1 MSDLTVKHSRIF
13 GELTVPSSKSV
24 AHRLII
30 ASVISGA
37 LIKINGSLKSKD
49 ILATL
54 ECAKG
59 LGAKVDWTCGGVS
72 LDARKLVPLTKDFYV
87 NESGSTM
94 RFLLPILPVF
104 LDEFSLSGGGRIG
117 ERPIGAL
124 RECMERV
131 GVGVSGDYLPVQVS
145 GRYTANNFTVSA
157 QASSQYIT
165 GMLFTL
171 FALGGGTLK
180 VEGEITSKGYID
192 ITVAVLERF
201 GAKVSFENN
210 LYTLTVVD
218 SVRPIE
224 VDVDADWSSA
234 CFMIVLGVLGG
245 KVRLKGLRYP
255 DRQPDSI
262 ILSVIKDMGGRVYFE
277 DGVLVAER
285 SELNAVNFDA
295 DGSPDIV
302 PILAVACANAKGVST
317 ITGTR
322 RLRIKESDRVQ
333 SVCDMLSAF
342 GVKVESGENYIKIW
356 GCDSL
361 QGGIVDSQNDHR
373 IAMSG
378 AVLGSVANGSTT
390 IKGIECVGKSYP
402 DFIKDFISLGG
413 ETYEL

>member
-1 MSDLTVKHSRIF
+1 MSDITLQKSAINGVV
-13 GELTVPSSKSV
+13 TVPSSKSV
-24 AHRLII
+24 AHRLIL

-37 LIKINGSLKSKD
+37 NVKINGSLKSKD

-59 LGAKVDWTCGGVS
+59 LGAKVDWTDDGVV
-72 LDARKLVPLTKDFYV
+72 LDASNLTPGATSFDV

-94 RFLLPILPVF
+94 RFLLPILPLY
-104 LDEFSLSGGGRIG
+104 LDEFTLSGKGRIG
-117 ERPIGAL
+117 ERPVSAL
-124 RECMERV
+124 RECMARA
-131 GVGVSGDYLPVQVS
+131 GVSVSGDYLPVKVS
-145 GRYTANNFTVSA
+145 GRYTTNHFTINA
-157 QASSQYIT
+157 TASSQYIT
-165 GMLFTL
+165 GMLLTL
-171 FALGGGTLK
+171 YALGGGTLK

-192 ITVAVLERF
+192 ITIGVLERF
-201 GAKVSFENN
+201 GANVIFKDNV
-210 LYTLTVVD
+210 YTLSVVKGEL
-218 SVRPIE
+218 PKE

-245 KVRLKGLRYP
+245 KVELKGLRYP
-255 DRQPDSI
+255 DYQPDSVV
-262 ILSVIKDMGGRVYFE
+262 LSVIKEMGGKVYFE

-285 SELNAVNFDA
+285 SKLNAVNFDA

-302 PILAVACANAKGVST
+302 PILSVACANAKGVST

-361 QGGIVDSQNDHR
+361 SGGVVDSQNDHR

-378 AVLGSVANGSTT
+378 AVLGSLASGVTT
-390 IKGIECVGKSYP
+390 VKGIECVAKSYP

-413 ETYEL
+413 DVYEL